1 MFRISTLIYVVPAI
15 LISVT
20 LHEMAHGY
28 VSYKLGDPTPK
39 LDGRLSLNPLRHL
52 DFFGTLALLFAGF
65 GWARPVRVD
74 PSYYKD
80 PKSGMVWTAF
90 AGPLANFLL
99 SFGCIFLLMALL
111 RFGYLLPDVFWLET
125 IIDYLGEL
133 LNYTALL
140 SLGQAIF
147 NMIPVPPLDG
157 SKIIAGL
164 LPDHIYEWFLRNEQ
178 LLSMLIFV
186 LLFTNIIN
194 GPLLQLRNTIFNGMA
209 EIAFGILF

>member
-99 SFGCIFLLMALL
+99 SFVCIFLLMALL
-111 RFGYLLPDVFWLET
+111 RRQP
-125 IIDYLGEL
+125 
-133 LNYTALL
+133 
-140 SLGQAIF
+140 
-147 NMIPVPPLDG
+147 
-157 SKIIAGL
+157 GL
-164 LPDHIYEWFLRNEQ
+164 LAGNARRIT
-178 LLSMLIFV
+178 SMSGFCAM
-186 LLFTNIIN
+186 NSCC
-194 GPLLQLRNTIFNGMA
+194 RC
-209 EIAFGILF
+209 